1 MKITVKFFAGHRDAV
16 GKEKFEMNVKK
27 DAIIN
32 DVMNSLIKRYPA
44 LEQLKDY
51 TIASL
56 NHSYA
61 KLNEKLKEGD
71 ELAFFPPVGGG

>member
-1 MKITVKFFAGHRDAV
+1 MKITVKFFAGHRDVV
-16 GKEKFEMNVKK
+16 GKEKIEMNVKE
-27 DAIIN
+27 DVTIN
-32 DVMNSLIKRYPA
+32 DVLNSLMKRYPG
-44 LEQLKDY
+44 LENLKEY

-61 KLNEKLKEGD
+61 KLNEKLREGD